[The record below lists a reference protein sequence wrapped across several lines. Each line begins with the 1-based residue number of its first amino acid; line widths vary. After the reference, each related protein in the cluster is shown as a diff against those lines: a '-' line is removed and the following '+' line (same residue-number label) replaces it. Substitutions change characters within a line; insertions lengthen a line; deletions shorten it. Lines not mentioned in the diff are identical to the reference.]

1 MKKVRGTLIIVLIF
15 ILLYFFQINFF
26 SWFTIRG
33 VKPNLFVILSLFIG
47 LFAGKKIGGICGIVF
62 GTILDILVGRSIGFT
77 GIILGAIG
85 LLGEIF
91 DKNFSKDSRLTI
103 IFMTAGATI
112 LFEICMYVINII
124 KFKIEVEILAFSI
137 LLFVEVIYNVMIVI
151 ILYPL
156 MKKIGYYL
164 ENIFKNKK
172 LLTRYF

>member
-1 MKKVRGTLIIVLIF
+1 MGWYLEL
-15 ILLYFFQINFF
+15 
-26 SWFTIRG
+26 
-33 VKPNLFVILSLFIG
+33 
-47 LFAGKKIGGICGIVF
+47 
-62 GTILDILVGRSIGFT
+62 FT
-77 GIILGAIG
+77 GILLGAIG

-103 IFMTAGATI
+103 ILMTAGATI
-112 LFEICMYVINII
+112 VFEICMYIINII
-124 KFKIEVEILAFSI
+124 KFKLEVEIFAFFII
-137 LLFVEVIYNVMIVI
+137 LLVEVVYNVMIVI

>member
-1 MKKVRGTLIIVLIF
+1 MKKTKGILIIVLIF

-47 LFAGKKIGGICGIVF
+47 LFAGKKIGGIFGLIF
-62 GTILDILVGRSIGFT
+62 GTILDILVGKSIGFT
-77 GIILGAIG
+77 GILLGAIG

-103 IFMTAGATI
+103 ILMTAGATI
-112 LFEICMYVINII
+112 VFEICMYIINII
-124 KFKIEVEILAFSI
+124 KFKLEVEIFAFFII
-137 LLFVEVIYNVMIVI
+137 LLVEVVYNVMIVI